1 MITFSTKTILA
12 TTAGFTVIAGGVAT
26 ALSYDAAPSRATA
39 KFAPADPAAKVAPAD
54 PPAAANGKIVKKHLP
69 EGVST
74 ATSFWDPATASGRP
88 MSYHTIASPYWPL
101 GTTVKITYKGRSV
114 QGVVEDFGPAEWAV
128 AQHDPPALV
137 DLSEKMMRDLTG
149 QRSNSVTVK
158 FEVIKLGKG
167 DVYRHSG
174 TGYDEAT
181 GT

>member
-1 MITFSTKTILA
+1 MITFSTKTIVA
-12 TTAGFTVIAGGVAT
+12 ATAGATVIAAGVTT
-26 ALSYDAAPSRATA
+26 ALAYDAAPDPAPV
-39 KFAPADPAAKVAPAD
+39 KVAPADPAAAH
-54 PPAAANGKIVKKHLP
+54 GQIVKKHLP

-101 GTTVKITYKGRSV
+101 GTTVKITYQGRSV

-149 QRSNSVTVK
+149 QASNSVTVK
-158 FEVIKLGKG
+158 FEVMKLGKG

>member
-1 MITFSTKTILA
+1 MITFSTKTIVAATAGVTVLA
-12 TTAGFTVIAGGVAT
+12 AGVTTALA
-26 ALSYDAAPSRATA
+26 YDAAPRPAPVSA
-39 KFAPADPAAKVAPAD
+39 APADPAAPAPAD
-54 PPAAANGKIVKKHLP
+54 PPAVQGKIVKKRLP

-101 GTTVKITYKGRSV
+101 GTTVKITYRDRSV

-128 AQHDPPALV
+128 AQHNPPALV

-149 QRSNSVTVK
+149 QPSNSVTVK
-158 FEVIKLGKG
+158 FEVMKLGKG